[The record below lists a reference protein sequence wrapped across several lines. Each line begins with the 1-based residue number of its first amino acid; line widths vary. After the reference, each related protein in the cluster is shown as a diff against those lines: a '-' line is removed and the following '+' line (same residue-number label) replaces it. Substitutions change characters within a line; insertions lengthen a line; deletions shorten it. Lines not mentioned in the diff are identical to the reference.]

1 MSHEEQDRFVRR
13 RESLGEEHTK
23 AWERALE
30 EAQMLVDDREA
41 DGWEATYVMS
51 AHTDTVSK
59 DMKDHD
65 RFGLM
70 HVLPNNFADRFT
82 EAYDPDAF
90 TEYLV
95 YGTSV
100 NGVMFVIIEL
110 IDPDGERAIVVPCSY
125 DMTMGQGMSES
136 AAEAG
141 VLPSYFKTIDGE
153 ILARFDHDEIEPLV
167 TPPNA

>member
-1 MSHEEQDRFVRR
+1 MASEEVDRFVSRR
-13 RESLGEEHTK
+13 QSLGEGHTE
-23 AWERALE
+23 AWKRTLE
-30 EAQMLVDDREA
+30 EAQMLADDRRE
-41 DGWEATYVMS
+41 DGWEATYVMA
-51 AHTDTVSK
+51 AHTDTVST
-59 DMKDHD
+59 DMNDHD

-82 EAYDPDAF
+82 EAYDSDAF
-90 TEYLV
+90 SEYLV

-100 NGVMFVIIEL
+100 DGVMFVVIEL
-110 IDPDGERAIVVPCSY
+110 IDPEGHRAILVPCSY
-125 DMTMGQGMSES
+125 DMTMAQGMSES

-153 ILARFDHDEIEPLV
+153 ILARFDHEEIEPLV